1 MSTSAADLPV
11 DLAEAQREIVGLRQ
25 ALQSRSVIDQAKGI
39 LMATHRCTADGA
51 FDILRQLSNDT
62 NVRLADLATAVVPRT
77 TVALTVASQR
87 ENVKVRHLAE
97 QLVEL
102 ASNCDADAD
111 DWLERH
117 LGPTRAAEGSTQS
130 SGSGAT

>member
-25 ALQSRSVIDQAKGI
+25 ALQSRSVIDQAKG
-39 LMATHRCTADGA
+39 LVRAWLCCEEDEA
-51 FDILRQLSNDT
+51 FE
-62 NVRLADLATAVVPRT
+62 
-77 TVALTVASQR
+77 ALTVASQR

-97 QLVEL
+97 KLVEL
-102 ASNCDADAD
+102 ESNCDADAD